1 MAKRRAENRRLRGG
15 EGWIREEERIRE
27 LLLLL
32 FLLLVESFGAEK
44 WWSIL
49 LFAFEQSVCI
59 CVCALATLYLLYNL
73 PRQLFSLLSFSFSI
87 S

>member
-1 MAKRRAENRRLRGG
+1 MDKGGGKGRGG
-15 EGWIREEERIRE
+15 SVNSFSSSSFFSWWKVSERKSGGRFCFS
-27 LLLLL
+27 LLNTG
-32 FLLLVESFGAEK
+32 E
-44 WWSIL
+44 
-49 LFAFEQSVCI
+49 SVCI

>member
-1 MAKRRAENRRLRGG
+1 MDKGGGKGRGG
-15 EGWIREEERIRE
+15 SVNSFSSSSFFSWWKVSERKSGGRFCFSLLNTGEREC
-27 LLLLL
+27 
-32 FLLLVESFGAEK
+32 
-44 WWSIL
+44 
-49 LFAFEQSVCI
+49 VCV